1 LTHETRYSYPPTPPD
16 IMFTVNP
23 FALVDKSDPTAK
35 IPIDKLPT
43 PLVKLTDF
51 GLARFI
57 DPTSPMLQTRCGSE
71 SFTAPEI
78 IMGNPYDGRDTDSWA
93 VGVILFALVTGELP
107 FDRVTSATAH
117 DEEAQRRKRIMAIA
131 KGDYKWPIGVG
142 SEGVKK
148 VVARLLTR
156 DASKRTRV
164 GPALWDEIWMHG
176 PGSVL
181 CPPCRQPGATDETLP
196 DGRIKLL
203 DGFLFNKDIE
213 LEARRDAF

>member
-131 KGDYKWPIGVG
+131 KGDYKWPIG
-142 SEGVKK
+142 
-148 VVARLLTR
+148 
-156 DASKRTRV
+156 
-164 GPALWDEIWMHG
+164 
-176 PGSVL
+176 
-181 CPPCRQPGATDETLP
+181 C
-196 DGRIKLL
+196 
-203 DGFLFNKDIE
+203 
-213 LEARRDAF
+213 

>member
-1 LTHETRYSYPPTPPD
+1 L
-16 IMFTVNP
+16 FTVNP
-23 FALVDKSDPTAK
+23 FALAGALESNAK

-57 DPTSPMLQTRCGSE
+57 DTSSPLLRTRCGSE

-78 IMGNPYDGRDTDSWA
+78 IMGNLYDGRDTDSWA

-107 FDRVTSATAH
+107 FDRSTSASSL
-117 DEEAQRRKRIMAIA
+117 DEETARRKRIMAIA
-131 KGDYKWPIGVG
+131 KGEYRWPIGLG
-142 SEGVKK
+142 SEGVRK
-148 VVARLLTR
+148 VVAGLLTR

-176 PGSVL
+176 PGSVP
-181 CPPCRQPGATDETLP
+181 CPAKRPPGSADEILP

-203 DGFLFNKDIE
+203 DGYLLNKDIE